1 MFRLWSK
8 FQQASGLFFTSMF
21 AARLADQFLLFVVP
35 LVVYQATQSVAL
47 SGLAY
52 AAETLPRVLFYPV
65 CGVLSD
71 RYSPLR
77 LMQLSQIGRAVI
89 CVLGLGGY
97 ALFGG
102 LGWVVGISALC
113 GLLTTQGFMARE
125 VMLPQ
130 IFANARFEKVQSI
143 SQSVNQT
150 SIVTGPLLAAS
161 LFAISNWQTVVVV
174 ATVMFVV
181 AELSMMIW
189 RKGNQTP
196 IAATDDTPS
205 WVAPFKTALGHLLY
219 LPGLKRVIGL
229 TASVN
234 LVFGITLATSA
245 AMVTGLH
252 GQSEEHYALL
262 QTIGA
267 VFTIIVLMMAGASRM
282 SVGMIGLVSFAGVFL
297 GGVMTALSPDYW
309 LYMIGFAVV
318 LGFDGMFNIYI
329 RTIRQKIIPARD
341 YGKTT
346 GVIILFNNM
355 TQPIAGLL
363 VGLTA
368 SLEQTSWLI
377 LALSLVML
385 LGGAILSLPRFQA
398 RTT

>member
-1 MFRLWSK
+1 MFRLWLK

-35 LVVYQATQSVAL
+35 LVVYQTTQSVAL

-97 ALFGG
+97 ALCGG

-174 ATVMFVV
+174 AAVMFVV

-205 WVAPFKTALGHLLY
+205 WVAPFKTAFGHLVY
-219 LPGLKRVIGL
+219 LPGLKRMIGL

-267 VFTIIVLMMAGASRM
+267 VFTIIVLMAVGASRM
-282 SVGMIGLVSFAGVFL
+282 SVGMTGLVSFAGVFL

-309 LYMIGFAVV
+309 LYMVGFAVV

>member
-1 MFRLWSK
+1 MRFDFRK
-8 FQQASGLFFTSMF
+8 PASLFFTSMF

-35 LVVYQATQSVAL
+35 LVVYQTTQSVSL

-89 CVLGLGGY
+89 CVLGLIGF

-102 LGWVVGISALC
+102 LGWVVGISAIC

-125 VMLPQ
+125 VLLPQ
-130 IFANARFEKVQSI
+130 IFARARFEKIQSV
-143 SQSVNQT
+143 SQSVNQA
-150 SIVTGPLLAAS
+150 SIVLGPLLAAT

-174 ATVMFVV
+174 AAVLFAI

-189 RKGNQTP
+189 RHFNQTP
-196 IAATDDTPS
+196 IAATDENPS
-205 WVAPFKTALGHLLY
+205 WIAPFKTAFSHLIS
-219 LPGLKRVIGL
+219 LPGLKRVIAL

-262 QTIGA
+262 QTVGA
-267 VFTIIVLMMAGASRM
+267 AFTIIVLMLVGASRL
-282 SVGMIGLVSFAGVFL
+282 SVGRIGLISFAGVFL
-297 GGVMTALSPDYW
+297 GGVLTAISPDYW
-309 LYMIGFAVV
+309 LYMVGFAVV

-329 RTIRQKIIPARD
+329 RTVRQKIIPARD

-363 VGLTA
+363 VGLTG
-368 SLEQTSWLI
+368 SLAQTSWLI
-377 LALSLVML
+377 LVLSLVML
-385 LGGAILSLPRFQA
+385 VSGLVLSLPRFNVRA
-398 RTT
+398 AE

>member
-1 MFRLWSK
+1 MRFDFRK
-8 FQQASGLFFTSMF
+8 PASLFFSSMF

-35 LVVYQATQSVAL
+35 LVVYQTTQSVSL

-89 CVLGLGGY
+89 CVLGLIGF

-102 LGWVVGISALC
+102 LGWVVGISAIC

-125 VMLPQ
+125 VLLPQ
-130 IFANARFEKVQSI
+130 IFASARFEKIQSV
-143 SQSVNQT
+143 SQSVNQA
-150 SIVTGPLLAAS
+150 SIVLGPLLAAT

-174 ATVMFVV
+174 AAVLFAI

-189 RKGNQTP
+189 RHFNQTP
-196 IAATDDTPS
+196 IAATDENPS
-205 WVAPFKTALGHLLY
+205 WIAPFKTAFSHLIS
-219 LPGLKRVIGL
+219 LPGLKRVIAL

-262 QTIGA
+262 QTVGA
-267 VFTIIVLMMAGASRM
+267 AFTIIVLMLVGASRL
-282 SVGMIGLVSFAGVFL
+282 SVGRIGLISFAGVFV
-297 GGVMTALSPDYW
+297 GGVLTAISPDYW
-309 LYMIGFAVV
+309 LYMVGFAVV

-329 RTIRQKIIPARD
+329 RTVRQKIIPARD

-363 VGLTA
+363 VGLTG
-368 SLEQTSWLI
+368 SLAQTSWLI
-377 LALSLVML
+377 LVISLVML
-385 LGGAILSLPRFQA
+385 VSGVVLSLPRFNVRA
-398 RTT
+398 AE